1 VCNNSVVIRID
12 EIMKITLMFG
22 HAAPWLANWNM
33 ELTNIRS
40 YDEKKFKNVTSIPY
54 VVVAKNVVKD
64 VYSMTEGALTGIDIP
79 VLISKED
86 KEKKVI
92 AVIGEAPQRNFS
104 DFERHKAHNC
114 NDVLIG
120 TPYAAHYS
128 RFRRSVRGRAYWSI
142 FEALIDTYDVY
153 LTDYHKVYTG
163 GTLPD
168 GDVELLNEELKR
180 LKPAAVVTFGARASG
195 CLGLKGKMAETDIF
209 TNPLLYSCNG
219 LSIPFVPMVHPSGR
233 VDKKQRNKFFEING
247 VSDSDKNPY
256 VELIEKALRPIRS

>member
-1 VCNNSVVIRID
+1 
-12 EIMKITLMFG
+12 MKITLMFG
-22 HAAPWLANWNM
+22 HAAPWPANWGM
-33 ELTNIRS
+33 ELTNITS
-40 YDEKKFKNVTSIPY
+40 YEEKKFNNVTSIPY
-54 VVVAKNVVKD
+54 VVASKKVVSA
-64 VYSMTEGALTGIDIP
+64 VCPVTEGALTGIDIP
-79 VLISKED
+79 VLLSKDGEG
-86 KEKKVI
+86 KKVI

-114 NDVLIG
+114 DDVLIG

-128 RFRRSVRGRAYWSI
+128 RFRRSIRGRAYWSI

-180 LKPAAVVTFGARASG
+180 LNPVAVVTFGARASE
-195 CLGLKGKMAETDIF
+195 CLGLKGKIVETNIVN
-209 TNPLLYSCNG
+209 NPFRYSSDG

-233 VDKKQRNKFFEING
+233 VNKEQRNTFFKNNG
-247 VSDSDKNPY
+247 VSVSDKNPY
-256 VELIEKALRPIRS
+256 VELIEKALRTIRS